1 MNIEID
7 HLTKKIKKTT
17 IIDDISYTFYGGK
30 IYGLSGKNGCGK
42 TMLMRL
48 IAGLIYPSDGSIAI
62 DGKRLGKDISFPES
76 IGVLIENP
84 VFLNEY
90 TGYQN
95 LKVLADIQ
103 GKISDNEV
111 REVLNRVGLEPDDKR
126 TVYKYSLGMK
136 QRLGIAAAIMGSPQV
151 ILLDEP
157 INAIDVDGVS
167 KIRETIRNLIDD
179 SRVIIIAC
187 HDQKEMDYL
196 ADEKV
201 YLSAGRILEETDK
214 L

>member
-1 MNIEID
+1 
-7 HLTKKIKKTT
+7 
-17 IIDDISYTFYGGK
+17 
-30 IYGLSGKNGCGK
+30 
-42 TMLMRL
+42 MLMRL

-95 LKVLADIQ
+95 LKMLADIQ